1 MLSEPLINTAKY
13 TPVELVF
20 FALGGLSWAVAY
32 VAVLHGVFKRRF
44 VEIPAAAVVAN
55 ISWEFTWGIV
65 YRTDLGAIFAWGYRL
80 WFVLDLVI
88 VWGLLRYGVQSLR
101 TPRLREAFRGAA
113 LLAILAW
120 AVTLLLFVRQG
131 YDTTTGLVSG
141 YAVTLMMSALYIPHF
156 LREPDKSRFSPVA
169 AWAKL
174 FGNGLVIVFCSLALG
189 DNHLLLTLCV
199 TAVVLDVAYLV
210 LFYRHR
216 RRDAAS
222 A

>member
-13 TPVELVF
+13 TPVELIF

-32 VAVLHGVFKRRF
+32 VAVLREIFKRRF

-65 YRTDLGAIFAWGYRL
+65 YRTDLGAVFAWGYRL
-80 WFVLDLVI
+80 WFVLDVVI
-88 VWGLLRYGVQSLR
+88 VWGLLRYGAESLR

-113 LLAILAW
+113 VLAILAW
-120 AVTLLLFVRQG
+120 SATLLLFVRQG

-156 LREPDKSRFSPVA
+156 LRDPDKSRFSAVV

-174 FGNGLVIVFCSLALG
+174 LGNGLVIVFCALALG

-199 TAVVLDVAYLV
+199 SALVLDVAYLV

-216 RRDAAS
+216 CRPAAG